1 MTYTVQHKRSGDIN
15 RRPLPT
21 ELEEGQVALNYN
33 DDSPGMFFK
42 TSSGLL
48 VKAGPATISATAPV
62 ASDLVNYQN
71 FAVGEIW
78 IDSVTNT
85 VSYWDGLAWIPTG
98 AFLNANGEYEGDWSP
113 ALDCTYTLG
122 TPSNR
127 WANIYTCDLVMSNEG
142 SQNDVDGTWGSYV
155 IQEGE
160 EELFL
165 INKRS
170 GKKYKFMLEEV
181 K

>member
-33 DDSPGMFFK
+33 NDSPGMFFK

-62 ASDLVNYQN
+62 ASDLVNYQS
-71 FAVGEIW
+71 FAVGELW
-78 IDSVTNT
+78 INSSTGT
-85 VSYWDGLAWIPTG
+85 VSYWTGLAWSEASGGIDSDGNFVP
-98 AFLNANGEYEGDWSP
+98 NV
-113 ALDCTYTLG
+113 DCTYSLG
-122 TPSNR
+122 TPTNR
-127 WANIYTCDLVMSNEG
+127 WSNVYTCDLVMNNEG

-160 EELFL
+160 DDLFL